1 MAAKEDGTMETA
13 ELTIHLPKKDLEFA
27 TQYARAHGLTL
38 AQLID
43 RQLRRLRIRTPAE
56 IHPEVERISGLVPP
70 QVDAR
75 MEYCEHVLKKHR

>member
-1 MAAKEDGTMETA
+1 META
-13 ELTIHLPKKDLEFA
+13 ELTIRLPKKDLEFA

-43 RQLRRLRIRTPAE
+43 RQLRRLRSRTQSE

-70 QVDAR
+70 QVGAR
-75 MEYCEHVLKKHR
+75 AEYREHVLKKHQ